1 MADIIIP
8 TEHKGT
14 RRRPAPNIRIDMT
27 HMVDL
32 GFLLITFFIFT
43 ASMAETKALKLV
55 MPADGTGTT
64 IGQSTVL
71 TALLGADNKLYLYE
85 GDWKEALKQ
94 GKVVKTSYNVY
105 TGAGSLIRA
114 KQKALG
120 ARSKEL
126 MILIKPTEGATYQNI
141 INALDEVTINGVKKY
156 AIVDPSA
163 EEAAFIGIRN

>member
-1 MADIIIP
+1 MATVITP
-8 TEHKGT
+8 TENTGT
-14 RRRPAPNIRIDMT
+14 RRRLPRQVRIDMT
-27 HMVDL
+27 PMVDL

-43 ASMAETKALKLV
+43 ASMAETKALRLI
-55 MPADGTGTT
+55 MPADGEGTK

-71 TALLGADNKLYLYE
+71 NALLGADNRIYLYE
-85 GDWKEALKQ
+85 GDWKDAVKND
-94 GKVVKTSYNVY
+94 KVVKTSYNVY

-120 ARSKEL
+120 DRTKEL
-126 MILIKPTEGATYQNI
+126 MLLIKPTEGATYQNI

-163 EEAAFIGIRN
+163 EETGYIARN

>member
-1 MADIIIP
+1 
-8 TEHKGT
+8 
-14 RRRPAPNIRIDMT
+14 MT
-27 HMVDL
+27 PMVDL

-43 ASMAETKALKLV
+43 ASMAETKALRLI
-55 MPADGTGTT
+55 MPADGEGTK

-71 TALLGADNKLYLYE
+71 NALLGADNRIYLYE
-85 GDWKEALKQ
+85 GDWKDAVKND
-94 GKVVKTSYNVY
+94 KVVKTSYNVY

-120 ARSKEL
+120 DRTKEL
-126 MILIKPTEGATYQNI
+126 MLLIKPTEGATYQNI

-163 EEAAFIGIRN
+163 EETGYIARN